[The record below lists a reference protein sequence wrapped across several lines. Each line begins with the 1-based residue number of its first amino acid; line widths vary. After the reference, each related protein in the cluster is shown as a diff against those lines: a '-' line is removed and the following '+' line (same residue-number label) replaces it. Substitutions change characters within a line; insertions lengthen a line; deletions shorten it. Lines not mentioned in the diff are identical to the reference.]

1 MPQAPSLFRCF
12 SFPDWNSSK
21 YPKLKVAATSVV
33 EKVISKL
40 ILSISLAHLWRHRSL
55 DPWNRI
61 FVFVFF
67 LEKSTLFFFI
77 LLLPFHPLPPRFI
90 FIACFLHSF
99 PLSFP
104 FSSLSLIW
112 LQTLFIAKVMFDYI
126 LQAFNTFID
135 DVFAFI
141 IVMPTAHRLA
151 CFRDDVVFVI
161 YLYQRW

>member
-1 MPQAPSLFRCF
+1 MRQQV
-12 SFPDWNSSK
+12 SSK
-21 YPKLKVAATSVV
+21 KLS
-33 EKVISKL
+33 
-40 ILSISLAHLWRHRSL
+40 RSL
-55 DPWNRI
+55 SYQFLRLISGGIALWTLEI
-61 FVFVFF
+61 ESLSSYFF

-90 FIACFLHSF
+90 FIACFLHSFPLSF